1 MEKKVNNKSILTKIL
16 ALGATS
22 TALLGGAL
30 LTNSNTVDASS
41 SIVLLTFKH
50 NAYRYNRNG
59 KRIGSGYITKG
70 STYYSKGVY
79 KIHGKKYYKL
89 DTKGNVYIKS
99 GNLSTR
105 RLTDQVTLKHNA
117 YIYNI
122 HGRRINRQKLYKG
135 VSYFIYGSRYING
148 KKYYQIG
155 VKEYIKASNASAPFS
170 TYGQSS
176 NNDVDNTTN
185 NSNVSNNTAT
195 NTQTNTNTNVGS
207 NTSSNNSSI
216 TNNQSASNNSSSSA
230 NNIQLPNNSSQG
242 SSTGNQGSTTKPSVG
257 NSGSQ
262 VTKPNTGSQGSTTK
276 PSTGNSASQATKPA
290 TGNNSGQTTKPNTGN
305 NGSQSTKPNT
315 GNQGSTTK
323 PSTGNNG
330 SQVTKPNT
338 GNQGSITKPST
349 GNNGSQVPTQPGTY
363 TKSVALLDASGKQLG
378 TATLTRV
385 VNADGSTQSSLS
397 KDIPAGYTL
406 KDVNVLNHYPSAVTL
421 TRVAGATQAGTTTK
435 AIKLTDASGKLIA
448 TGTATRVVD
457 EKGASTVSVKGI
469 PQGYRVAD
477 MYSLRS
483 FPDQLV
489 IEKGEPINNQT
500 AQDTS
505 NKQPVNTLNKGEKD
519 SSLTTGGQSQ
529 QAGNTTSGTTTDNT
543 GNQGQETKP
552 SQPTY
557 SKNYVKLPVGYLE
570 AVKNA
575 NWEKTS
581 VPDELIRKGVEI
593 NNFHSES
600 KADDEMKIDSD
611 NLTPAQDFE
620 INDFALRLINNVRAE
635 NGQQPWHYS
644 ARAQHVA
651 DRVAYL
657 YEQDHMGLS
666 TWHDDKALNEV
677 DREAGIHTAE
687 LMGGDNV
694 NYKEDYLNTMT
705 DLKRAVYSDVVSML
719 FSTVE
724 LRHAQIMLTYNSID
738 NPTTYMGFSVSWQEH
753 NKDGHQEHSDHFI
766 IY

>member
-1 MEKKVNNKSILTKIL
+1 MSKKISLTKVL

-22 TALLGGAL
+22 TALLSGAMMM
-30 LTNSNTVDASS
+30 NNNKVEASSS
-41 SIVLLTFKH
+41 SIVLLKFKH
-50 NAYRYNRNG
+50 NAYRYNKNG
-59 KRIGSGYITKG
+59 KRIGRGYITKG
-70 STYYSKGVY
+70 STYYSKGAY
-79 KIHGKKYYKL
+79 RIHGKKYHKL
-89 DTKGNVYIKS
+89 DTKSNIYIKD
-99 GNLSTR
+99 GNLSIR
-105 RLTDQVTLKHNA
+105 RLTNQVTLKHNA

-155 VKEYIKASNASAPFS
+155 AKEYIKASNASAPFS

-176 NNDVDNTTN
+176 NNYVDNTTN

-195 NTQTNTNTNVGS
+195 NTNVGS
-207 NTSSNNSSI
+207 NTSSNNSSV
-216 TNNQSASNNSSSSA
+216 TNNQFASNNSSSSA
-230 NNIQLPNNSSQG
+230 NNNIQLPNNSSQG

-276 PSTGNSASQATKPA
+276 PSAGNS
-290 TGNNSGQTTKPNTGN
+290 
-305 NGSQSTKPNT
+305 GSQVTKPNT

-323 PSTGNNG
+323 PSAGNSG

-338 GNQGSITKPST
+338 GNQG
-349 GNNGSQVPTQPGTY
+349 
-363 TKSVALLDASGKQLG
+363 
-378 TATLTRV
+378 
-385 VNADGSTQSSLS
+385 
-397 KDIPAGYTL
+397 
-406 KDVNVLNHYPSAVTL
+406 
-421 TRVAGATQAGTTTK
+421 
-435 AIKLTDASGKLIA
+435 
-448 TGTATRVVD
+448 
-457 EKGASTVSVKGI
+457 
-469 PQGYRVAD
+469 
-477 MYSLRS
+477 
-483 FPDQLV
+483 
-489 IEKGEPINNQT
+489 
-500 AQDTS
+500 
-505 NKQPVNTLNKGEKD
+505 
-519 SSLTTGGQSQ
+519 
-529 QAGNTTSGTTTDNT
+529 
-543 GNQGQETKP
+543 QETRP

-557 SKNYVKLPVGYLE
+557 SKNYVKLPAGYLE

-705 DLKRAVYSDVVSML
+705 DLKHAVYNDVVSML

-738 NPTTYMGFSVSWQEH
+738 NPTTYFGFSVSWQAH

-766 IY
+766 AY

>member
-105 RLTDQVTLKHNA
+105 RLTNQVTLKHNA

-185 NSNVSNNTAT
+185 NSNVSNNNAT
-195 NTQTNTNTNVGS
+195 NTSTTTQTNTNTNVGS
-207 NTSSNNSSI
+207 NTSSNNSSV
-216 TNNQSASNNSSSSA
+216 TNNQSASNNSSSST
-230 NNIQLPNNSSQG
+230 NNNSQLPNNSSQ
-242 SSTGNQGSTTKPSVG
+242 SNNTGN
-257 NSGSQ
+257 
-262 VTKPNTGSQGSTTK
+262 QGSTTK
-276 PSTGNSASQATKPA
+276 PSTGNSGSQATKP
-290 TGNNSGQTTKPNTGN
+290 NTG
-305 NGSQSTKPNT
+305 S
-315 GNQGSTTK
+315 QGSTTK

-338 GNQGSITKPST
+338 GSQGSITKPST
-349 GNNGSQVPTQPGTY
+349 GNNGSQV
-363 TKSVALLDASGKQLG
+363 TK
-378 TATLTRV
+378 
-385 VNADGSTQSSLS
+385 
-397 KDIPAGYTL
+397 P
-406 KDVNVLNHYPSAVTL
+406 
-421 TRVAGATQAGTTTK
+421 
-435 AIKLTDASGKLIA
+435 
-448 TGTATRVVD
+448 
-457 EKGASTVSVKGI
+457 
-469 PQGYRVAD
+469 
-477 MYSLRS
+477 
-483 FPDQLV
+483 
-489 IEKGEPINNQT
+489 
-500 AQDTS
+500 
-505 NKQPVNTLNKGEKD
+505 
-519 SSLTTGGQSQ
+519 
-529 QAGNTTSGTTTDNT
+529 NT
-543 GNQGQETKP
+543 GNQSKETQP

-557 SKNYVKLPVGYLE
+557 SKNYVKLPAGYLE

-581 VPDELIRKGVEI
+581 VPDSLIIKGTEENI
-593 NNFHSES
+593 FHSES
-600 KADDEMKIDSD
+600 KADDEMKIDSA
-611 NLTPAQDFE
+611 NLSPDQAYE
-620 INDFALRLINNVRAE
+620 INNFALRLINNVRAE
-635 NGQQPWHYS
+635 NGQKPWYYS
-644 ARAQHVA
+644 NRSYAIAK
-651 DRVAYL
+651 RVAYL

-694 NYKEDYLNTMT
+694 NYKEDYLNNMT
-705 DLKRAVYSDVVSML
+705 DLKRAVYNDVVKML

-738 NPTTYMGFSVSWQEH
+738 NPTTYFGFSVSWQAH

>member
-105 RLTDQVTLKHNA
+105 RLTNQVTLKHNA

-185 NSNVSNNTAT
+185 NSNVSNNNAT
-195 NTQTNTNTNVGS
+195 NTSTTTQTNTNTNVGS
-207 NTSSNNSSI
+207 NTSSNNSSV
-216 TNNQSASNNSSSSA
+216 TNNQSASNNSSSST
-230 NNIQLPNNSSQG
+230 NNNSQLPNNSSQ
-242 SSTGNQGSTTKPSVG
+242 SNNTGN
-257 NSGSQ
+257 
-262 VTKPNTGSQGSTTK
+262 QGSTTK
-276 PSTGNSASQATKPA
+276 PSTGNS
-290 TGNNSGQTTKPNTGN
+290 
-305 NGSQSTKPNT
+305 GSQSTKPNT
-315 GNQGSTTK
+315 GDQGSTTK

-338 GNQGSITKPST
+338 GNQG
-349 GNNGSQVPTQPGTY
+349 
-363 TKSVALLDASGKQLG
+363 
-378 TATLTRV
+378 
-385 VNADGSTQSSLS
+385 
-397 KDIPAGYTL
+397 
-406 KDVNVLNHYPSAVTL
+406 
-421 TRVAGATQAGTTTK
+421 
-435 AIKLTDASGKLIA
+435 
-448 TGTATRVVD
+448 
-457 EKGASTVSVKGI
+457 
-469 PQGYRVAD
+469 
-477 MYSLRS
+477 
-483 FPDQLV
+483 
-489 IEKGEPINNQT
+489 
-500 AQDTS
+500 
-505 NKQPVNTLNKGEKD
+505 
-519 SSLTTGGQSQ
+519 
-529 QAGNTTSGTTTDNT
+529 
-543 GNQGQETKP
+543 QETKP

-557 SKNYVKLPVGYLE
+557 SKNYVKLPAGYLE

-575 NWEKTS
+575 NWGKTS

-666 TWHDDKALNEV
+666 TWHDNKALNEV

-738 NPTTYMGFSVSWQEH
+738 NPTTYFGFSVSWQEH

>member
-105 RLTDQVTLKHNA
+105 RLTNQVTLKHNA

-185 NSNVSNNTAT
+185 NSNVSNNNAT
-195 NTQTNTNTNVGS
+195 NTSTTTQTNTNTNVGS
-207 NTSSNNSSI
+207 NTSSNNSSV
-216 TNNQSASNNSSSSA
+216 TNNQSASNNSSSST
-230 NNIQLPNNSSQG
+230 NNNSQLPNNSSQ
-242 SSTGNQGSTTKPSVG
+242 SNNTGN
-257 NSGSQ
+257 
-262 VTKPNTGSQGSTTK
+262 QGSTTK
-276 PSTGNSASQATKPA
+276 PSTGNSGSQATKPA
-290 TGNNSGQTTKPNTGN
+290 TGNNDGQTTKPNTGN
-305 NGSQSTKPNT
+305 NGSQSTKPSTGNSSSQATKPATGNNGGQTTKPNT
-315 GNQGSTTK
+315 GNNGSQGSTTK

-330 SQVTKPNT
+330 GQTTKP
-338 GNQGSITKPST
+338 
-349 GNNGSQVPTQPGTY
+349 
-363 TKSVALLDASGKQLG
+363 
-378 TATLTRV
+378 
-385 VNADGSTQSSLS
+385 
-397 KDIPAGYTL
+397 
-406 KDVNVLNHYPSAVTL
+406 
-421 TRVAGATQAGTTTK
+421 
-435 AIKLTDASGKLIA
+435 
-448 TGTATRVVD
+448 
-457 EKGASTVSVKGI
+457 
-469 PQGYRVAD
+469 
-477 MYSLRS
+477 
-483 FPDQLV
+483 
-489 IEKGEPINNQT
+489 
-500 AQDTS
+500 
-505 NKQPVNTLNKGEKD
+505 
-519 SSLTTGGQSQ
+519 
-529 QAGNTTSGTTTDNT
+529 NT

-557 SKNYVKLPVGYLE
+557 SKNYVKLPAGYLE

-581 VPDELIRKGVEI
+581 VPDSLIIKGVEM

-600 KADDEMKIDSD
+600 KADDEMKIDSA
-611 NLTPAQDFE
+611 NLTPDQAYE
-620 INDFALRLINNVRAE
+620 INNFALRLINNVRAE
-635 NGQQPWHYS
+635 NGQKPWYYS
-644 ARAQHVA
+644 NRSYAIAK
-651 DRVAYL
+651 RVAYL

-666 TWHDDKALNEV
+666 TWHDNKALNEV
-677 DREAGIHTAE
+677 DKEAGIHTAE

-705 DLKRAVYSDVVSML
+705 DLKRAVYSDVVRML

-738 NPTTYMGFSVSWQEH
+738 NSSTAFGFSVSWQEH

-766 IY
+766 AY

>member
-105 RLTDQVTLKHNA
+105 RLTNQVTLKHNA

-155 VKEYIKASNASAPFS
+155 AKEYIKASNASAPFS

-185 NSNVSNNTAT
+185 NSNVSNNNAT
-195 NTQTNTNTNVGS
+195 NTSTTTQTNTNTNVGS
-207 NTSSNNSSI
+207 NTSSNNSSV

-230 NNIQLPNNSSQG
+230 NTNIQLPNNSSQ
-242 SSTGNQGSTTKPSVG
+242 SN
-257 NSGSQ
+257 
-262 VTKPNTGSQGSTTK
+262 
-276 PSTGNSASQATKPA
+276 
-290 TGNNSGQTTKPNTGN
+290 
-305 NGSQSTKPNT
+305 NT

-323 PSTGNNG
+323 PSTGNSG
-330 SQVTKPNT
+330 SQATKPATGNNGGQTTKPSTGNSGSQSTKPNT
-338 GNQGSITKPST
+338 GNQGSATKPST
-349 GNNGSQVPTQPGTY
+349 GNNGGQ
-363 TKSVALLDASGKQLG
+363 
-378 TATLTRV
+378 
-385 VNADGSTQSSLS
+385 
-397 KDIPAGYTL
+397 
-406 KDVNVLNHYPSAVTL
+406 
-421 TRVAGATQAGTTTK
+421 TTK
-435 AIKLTDASGKLIA
+435 
-448 TGTATRVVD
+448 
-457 EKGASTVSVKGI
+457 
-469 PQGYRVAD
+469 P
-477 MYSLRS
+477 
-483 FPDQLV
+483 
-489 IEKGEPINNQT
+489 
-500 AQDTS
+500 
-505 NKQPVNTLNKGEKD
+505 
-519 SSLTTGGQSQ
+519 
-529 QAGNTTSGTTTDNT
+529 NT
-543 GNQGQETKP
+543 GNQGQETQP

-557 SKNYVKLPVGYLE
+557 SKNYVKLPAGYLE

-705 DLKRAVYSDVVSML
+705 DLKHAVYNDVVSML

>member
-1 MEKKVNNKSILTKIL
+1 MEEKVNNKSILTKIL

-22 TALLGGAL
+22 TALFGGAL

-59 KRIGSGYITKG
+59 KRIGNGYITKG
-70 STYYSKGVY
+70 STYYSKGAY
-79 KIHGKKYYKL
+79 RIHGKKYHKL
-89 DTKGNVYIKS
+89 DTKGNIYIKDS
-99 GNLSTR
+99 NLTTR
-105 RLTDQVTLKHNA
+105 RLTNQVTLKHNA

-155 VKEYIKASNASAPFS
+155 AKEYIKASNASAPFS

-195 NTQTNTNTNVGS
+195 NT
-207 NTSSNNSSI
+207 
-216 TNNQSASNNSSSSA
+216 
-230 NNIQLPNNSSQG
+230 
-242 SSTGNQGSTTKPSVG
+242 STTKA
-257 NSGSQ
+257 N
-262 VTKPNTGSQGSTTK
+262 
-276 PSTGNSASQATKPA
+276 
-290 TGNNSGQTTKPNTGN
+290 
-305 NGSQSTKPNT
+305 
-315 GNQGSTTK
+315 
-323 PSTGNNG
+323 TGNNG

-349 GNNGSQVPTQPGTY
+349 GNSGSQATKPATGNNGGQTTKPNTDNNGSQS
-363 TKSVALLDASGKQLG
+363 TKPNTGNQ
-378 TATLTRV
+378 
-385 VNADGSTQSSLS
+385 GSIT
-397 KDIPAGYTL
+397 K
-406 KDVNVLNHYPSAVTL
+406 PST
-421 TRVAGATQAGTTTK
+421 GNNGGQTTK
-435 AIKLTDASGKLIA
+435 
-448 TGTATRVVD
+448 
-457 EKGASTVSVKGI
+457 
-469 PQGYRVAD
+469 P
-477 MYSLRS
+477 
-483 FPDQLV
+483 
-489 IEKGEPINNQT
+489 
-500 AQDTS
+500 
-505 NKQPVNTLNKGEKD
+505 
-519 SSLTTGGQSQ
+519 
-529 QAGNTTSGTTTDNT
+529 NT

-557 SKNYVKLPVGYLE
+557 SKNYVKLPAGYLA
-570 AVKNA
+570 AVKGA

-581 VPDELIRKGVEI
+581 VPDSLIIKGVEM

-600 KADDEMKIDSD
+600 KADDEMKINSER
-611 NLTPAQDFE
+611 LTPEQNFE
-620 INDFALRLINNVRAE
+620 INDFALRLINGVRAE
-635 NGQQPWHYS
+635 NGQQPWYYTPK
-644 ARAQHVA
+644 AQHVA

-705 DLKRAVYSDVVSML
+705 DLKHAVYNDVVEML

-738 NPTTYMGFSVSWQEH
+738 NPSTAFGFSVSWQEH
-753 NKDGHQEHSDHFI
+753 NKDGRQEHSDHFI
-766 IY
+766 AY

>member
-1 MEKKVNNKSILTKIL
+1 MSKKISLNKVL

-22 TALLGGAL
+22 TALFSGAMMM
-30 LTNSNTVDASS
+30 NNNKVEASSS
-41 SIVLLTFKH
+41 SIVLLKFKH
-50 NAYRYNRNG
+50 NAYRYNKNG
-59 KRIGSGYITKG
+59 KRIGTGYITKG
-70 STYYSKGVY
+70 STYYSKGAY
-79 KIHGKKYYKL
+79 RIHGKKYHKL
-89 DTKGNVYIKS
+89 DTKGNIYIKD

-105 RLTDQVTLKHNA
+105 RLTNQVTLKHNA

-155 VKEYIKASNASAPFS
+155 AKEYIKASNASAPFS

-185 NSNVSNNTAT
+185 NSNVSNNSAT
-195 NTQTNTNTNVGS
+195 NTSTTTQTNTNTNVGS
-207 NTSSNNSSI
+207 NTSSNNSSV

-230 NNIQLPNNSSQG
+230 NNNIQLPNNSSQ
-242 SSTGNQGSTTKPSVG
+242 SN
-257 NSGSQ
+257 
-262 VTKPNTGSQGSTTK
+262 
-276 PSTGNSASQATKPA
+276 
-290 TGNNSGQTTKPNTGN
+290 
-305 NGSQSTKPNT
+305 NT

-323 PSTGNNG
+323 PSTGNSG

-338 GNQGSITKPST
+338 GNQSKE
-349 GNNGSQVPTQPGTY
+349 TQ
-363 TKSVALLDASGKQLG
+363 
-378 TATLTRV
+378 
-385 VNADGSTQSSLS
+385 
-397 KDIPAGYTL
+397 
-406 KDVNVLNHYPSAVTL
+406 
-421 TRVAGATQAGTTTK
+421 
-435 AIKLTDASGKLIA
+435 
-448 TGTATRVVD
+448 
-457 EKGASTVSVKGI
+457 
-469 PQGYRVAD
+469 
-477 MYSLRS
+477 
-483 FPDQLV
+483 
-489 IEKGEPINNQT
+489 
-500 AQDTS
+500 
-505 NKQPVNTLNKGEKD
+505 
-519 SSLTTGGQSQ
+519 
-529 QAGNTTSGTTTDNT
+529 
-543 GNQGQETKP
+543 P
-552 SQPTY
+552 SQPAY
-557 SKNYVKLPVGYLE
+557 SKNYVKLPAGYLE

-581 VPDELIRKGVEI
+581 VPDSLIIKGTEENI
-593 NNFHSES
+593 FHSES

-705 DLKRAVYSDVVSML
+705 DLKRAVYNDVVGML

-738 NPTTYMGFSVSWQEH
+738 NPTTYFGFSVSWQAH
-753 NKDGHQEHSDHFI
+753 NKEGHQEHSDHFI
-766 IY
+766 AY

>member
-105 RLTDQVTLKHNA
+105 RLTNQVTLKHNA

-176 NNDVDNTTN
+176 NNYVDNTTN

-207 NTSSNNSSI
+207 NTSSNNSSV
-216 TNNQSASNNSSSSA
+216 TNNQFASNNSSSSA
-230 NNIQLPNNSSQG
+230 NNNIQLPNNSSQG
-242 SSTGNQGSTTKPSVG
+242 SSTGNQGSTTKPSAG

-262 VTKPNTGSQGSTTK
+262 VTKPNTGNQGSTTK
-276 PSTGNSASQATKPA
+276 PSAGNSGSQV
-290 TGNNSGQTTKPNTGN
+290 TKPNTGN
-305 NGSQSTKPNT
+305 QGSTTKPNAGNSGSQVTKPNT

-330 SQVTKPNT
+330 SQVTKP
-338 GNQGSITKPST
+338 K
-349 GNNGSQVPTQPGTY
+349 
-363 TKSVALLDASGKQLG
+363 
-378 TATLTRV
+378 
-385 VNADGSTQSSLS
+385 
-397 KDIPAGYTL
+397 
-406 KDVNVLNHYPSAVTL
+406 
-421 TRVAGATQAGTTTK
+421 
-435 AIKLTDASGKLIA
+435 
-448 TGTATRVVD
+448 
-457 EKGASTVSVKGI
+457 
-469 PQGYRVAD
+469 
-477 MYSLRS
+477 
-483 FPDQLV
+483 
-489 IEKGEPINNQT
+489 
-500 AQDTS
+500 
-505 NKQPVNTLNKGEKD
+505 
-519 SSLTTGGQSQ
+519 
-529 QAGNTTSGTTTDNT
+529 T
-543 GNQGQETKP
+543 GNQGQETQP

-557 SKNYVKLPVGYLE
+557 SKNYVKLPAGYLE
-570 AVKNA
+570 TVKNA
-575 NWEKTS
+575 NWGKTS
-581 VPDELIRKGVEI
+581 VPDELIRKGAEM

-600 KADDEMKIDSD
+600 KADDDMKINSER
-611 NLTPAQDFE
+611 LTPAQELE
-620 INDFALRLINNVRAE
+620 INDFALRLINNVRLQ
-635 NGQQPWHYS
+635 NNQSPWYYTQES
-644 ARAQHVA
+644 QHVA
-651 DRVAYL
+651 NRVAYL
-657 YEQDHMGLS
+657 YEQDGKGLS
-666 TWHDDKALNEV
+666 TWHDNKALNQV
-677 DREAGIHTAE
+677 DSEFGIHTAE

-694 NYKEDYLNTMT
+694 NYKEDYLHTMT
-705 DLKRAVYSDVVSML
+705 DLKHAVYNDVVSML

-738 NPTTYMGFSVSWQEH
+738 HPETTYFGLSVSWQEH

>member
-1 MEKKVNNKSILTKIL
+1 MSKKISLTKVL

-22 TALLGGAL
+22 TALLSGAMMM
-30 LTNSNTVDASS
+30 NNNKVEASSS
-41 SIVLLTFKH
+41 SIVLLKFKH
-50 NAYRYNRNG
+50 NAYRYDKNG
-59 KRIGSGYITKG
+59 KRIGNGYITKG
-70 STYYSKGVY
+70 STYYSKGTY
-79 KIHGKKYYKL
+79 RIHGKKYHKL
-89 DTKGNVYIKS
+89 DTKGNIYIKD
-99 GNLSTR
+99 GNLSIR
-105 RLTDQVTLKHNA
+105 RLTNQVTLKHNA

-185 NSNVSNNTAT
+185 NSNVSNNNAT
-195 NTQTNTNTNVGS
+195 NTSTTTQTNTNTNVGS
-207 NTSSNNSSI
+207 NTSSNNSSV
-216 TNNQSASNNSSSSA
+216 TNNQSASNNSSSST
-230 NNIQLPNNSSQG
+230 NNNSQLPNNSSQ
-242 SSTGNQGSTTKPSVG
+242 SNNTGN
-257 NSGSQ
+257 
-262 VTKPNTGSQGSTTK
+262 QGSTTK
-276 PSTGNSASQATKPA
+276 PSTGNS
-290 TGNNSGQTTKPNTGN
+290 
-305 NGSQSTKPNT
+305 GSQSTKPNT
-315 GNQGSTTK
+315 GDQGSTTK

-338 GNQGSITKPST
+338 GNQG
-349 GNNGSQVPTQPGTY
+349 
-363 TKSVALLDASGKQLG
+363 
-378 TATLTRV
+378 
-385 VNADGSTQSSLS
+385 
-397 KDIPAGYTL
+397 
-406 KDVNVLNHYPSAVTL
+406 
-421 TRVAGATQAGTTTK
+421 
-435 AIKLTDASGKLIA
+435 
-448 TGTATRVVD
+448 
-457 EKGASTVSVKGI
+457 
-469 PQGYRVAD
+469 
-477 MYSLRS
+477 
-483 FPDQLV
+483 
-489 IEKGEPINNQT
+489 
-500 AQDTS
+500 
-505 NKQPVNTLNKGEKD
+505 
-519 SSLTTGGQSQ
+519 
-529 QAGNTTSGTTTDNT
+529 
-543 GNQGQETKP
+543 QETKP

-557 SKNYVKLPVGYLE
+557 SKNYVKLPAGYLE

-575 NWEKTS
+575 NWGKTS

-666 TWHDDKALNEV
+666 TWHDNKALNQV
-677 DREAGIHTAE
+677 DSEFGIHTAE

-694 NYKEDYLNTMT
+694 NYVEDYLHTMT
-705 DLKRAVYSDVVSML
+705 DLKHAVYNDVVGML

-724 LRHAQIMLTYNSID
+724 LRHAQIILTYNSID
-738 NPTTYMGFSVSWQEH
+738 HPETTYFGFSVSWQEH
-753 NKDGHQEHSDHFI
+753 NKDGYQEHSDHFI
-766 IY
+766 AY

>member
-1 MEKKVNNKSILTKIL
+1 MSKKISLTKVL

-22 TALLGGAL
+22 TALLSGAMMM
-30 LTNSNTVDASS
+30 NNNKVEASSS
-41 SIVLLTFKH
+41 SIVLLKFKH
-50 NAYRYNRNG
+50 NAYRYNKNG
-59 KRIGSGYITKG
+59 KRIGRGYITKG
-70 STYYSKGVY
+70 STYYSKGAY
-79 KIHGKKYYKL
+79 RIHGKKYHKL
-89 DTKGNVYIKS
+89 DTKGNIYVKD

-185 NSNVSNNTAT
+185 NSNVSNN

-207 NTSSNNSSI
+207 NTSSNNSSV
-216 TNNQSASNNSSSSA
+216 TNNQFASNNSSSSA
-230 NNIQLPNNSSQG
+230 NNNIQLPNNSSQG
-242 SSTGNQGSTTKPSVG
+242 SSTGNQGSTTKPSAG

-262 VTKPNTGSQGSTTK
+262 VTKPNTGSQG
-276 PSTGNSASQATKPA
+276 
-290 TGNNSGQTTKPNTGN
+290 
-305 NGSQSTKPNT
+305 
-315 GNQGSTTK
+315 
-323 PSTGNNG
+323 
-330 SQVTKPNT
+330 
-338 GNQGSITKPST
+338 
-349 GNNGSQVPTQPGTY
+349 
-363 TKSVALLDASGKQLG
+363 
-378 TATLTRV
+378 
-385 VNADGSTQSSLS
+385 
-397 KDIPAGYTL
+397 
-406 KDVNVLNHYPSAVTL
+406 
-421 TRVAGATQAGTTTK
+421 
-435 AIKLTDASGKLIA
+435 
-448 TGTATRVVD
+448 
-457 EKGASTVSVKGI
+457 
-469 PQGYRVAD
+469 
-477 MYSLRS
+477 
-483 FPDQLV
+483 
-489 IEKGEPINNQT
+489 
-500 AQDTS
+500 
-505 NKQPVNTLNKGEKD
+505 
-519 SSLTTGGQSQ
+519 
-529 QAGNTTSGTTTDNT
+529 
-543 GNQGQETKP
+543 QETQP

-557 SKNYVKLPVGYLE
+557 SKNYVKLPAGYLE

-620 INDFALRLINNVRAE
+620 INDFALRLINNVRSE

-705 DLKRAVYSDVVSML
+705 DLKRAVYNDVVAML

-738 NPTTYMGFSVSWQEH
+738 NPTTYFGFSVSWQAH

-766 IY
+766 AY

>member
-99 GNLSTR
+99 GNLSPR

-185 NSNVSNNTAT
+185 NSNVSNNSAT
-195 NTQTNTNTNVGS
+195 NTSTTTQTNTNTNVGS
-207 NTSSNNSSI
+207 NTSSNNSSV
-216 TNNQSASNNSSSSA
+216 TNNQSASNSSSSSA
-230 NNIQLPNNSSQG
+230 NNNIQLPNNSSQ
-242 SSTGNQGSTTKPSVG
+242 SNNTGNQGSTTKPNTG
-257 NSGSQ
+257 NNGSQ
-262 VTKPNTGSQGSTTK
+262 STK
-276 PSTGNSASQATKPA
+276 PSTGNSGSQATKPA
-290 TGNNSGQTTKPNTGN
+290 TGNNGGQTTKPNTGN

-330 SQVTKPNT
+330 GQTTKP
-338 GNQGSITKPST
+338 
-349 GNNGSQVPTQPGTY
+349 
-363 TKSVALLDASGKQLG
+363 
-378 TATLTRV
+378 
-385 VNADGSTQSSLS
+385 
-397 KDIPAGYTL
+397 
-406 KDVNVLNHYPSAVTL
+406 
-421 TRVAGATQAGTTTK
+421 
-435 AIKLTDASGKLIA
+435 
-448 TGTATRVVD
+448 
-457 EKGASTVSVKGI
+457 
-469 PQGYRVAD
+469 
-477 MYSLRS
+477 
-483 FPDQLV
+483 
-489 IEKGEPINNQT
+489 
-500 AQDTS
+500 
-505 NKQPVNTLNKGEKD
+505 
-519 SSLTTGGQSQ
+519 
-529 QAGNTTSGTTTDNT
+529 NT

-557 SKNYVKLPVGYLE
+557 SKNYVKLPAGYLA
-570 AVKNA
+570 AVKGA

-581 VPDELIRKGVEI
+581 VPDSLIIKGVEM

-611 NLTPAQDFE
+611 NLTPAQAFE
-620 INDFALRLINNVRAE
+620 INDFALRLINGVRAE

-644 ARAQHVA
+644 KRAQHVA

-666 TWHDDKALNEV
+666 TWHDNKALNEV
-677 DREAGIHTAE
+677 DKEAGIHTAE

-705 DLKRAVYSDVVSML
+705 DLKRAVYSDVVKML

-738 NPTTYMGFSVSWQEH
+738 NPITYFGFSVSWQAH
-753 NKDGHQEHSDHFI
+753 NKDGYQEHSDHFI
-766 IY
+766 AY